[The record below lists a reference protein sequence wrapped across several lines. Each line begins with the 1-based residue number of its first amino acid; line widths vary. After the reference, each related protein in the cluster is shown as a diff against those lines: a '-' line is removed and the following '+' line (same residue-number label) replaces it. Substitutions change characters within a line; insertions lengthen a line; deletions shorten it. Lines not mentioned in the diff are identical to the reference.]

1 MSEPCK
7 CYTCQ
12 FTRRHREIKLAPSF
26 EAYESLVDD
35 FFTLYLNE
43 ELDSSMKIH
52 RLEEELKA
60 LKEKQSQP

>member
-12 FTRRHREIKLAPSF
+12 FSRRYKEIKFAPSF

-35 FFTLYLNE
+35 LFSLYLNE
-43 ELDSSMKIH
+43 GMDNSMTIH